1 MDTELSKAEK
11 LRRRQEQLAK
21 WKLKQSP
28 SQESTPV
35 PEANPNSEETKPK
48 PEGSKPISEEEQR
61 KLDRQRKLEEW
72 KRKKQN
78 NQLQNDEQQD
88 NLDDRHRKLQEWKQ
102 KRQAPSAAS
111 KVVVKNLFAG
121 LPKVN
126 KERGPELKRVLFDD
140 DDEKTAS
147 GRVFKKPA
155 MAKAEYEPSNEDDVD
170 ALDAFLEGLEDTA
183 LQKLDHAP
191 ELDDD
196 DEVDVENGDDE
207 LLNRKIKNLQQGK
220 DLKQVDHD
228 QVDYLPFR
236 KSFYTEPQSVKDLTP
251 DDVTALRLE
260 LDGIKVTGKDCP
272 RPVWSFSQLGLSSL
286 TMSIMED
293 KLDYSKPTPIQCQA
307 LPAIMSGRDVLGIAR
322 TGSGKTLAYVL
333 PLLKHIQDQPPLAP
347 GDGPIAVLL
356 SPTRELALQIYKQ
369 VTNFTKRLNISACCC
384 YGGSS
389 IEPQIAELK
398 KGSQIVV
405 STPGRLIDLLAANG
419 GRVCNLKRVT
429 YVVLDEADRMFDFGF
444 GPQVTKIFSQIRPD
458 KQSILFSAT
467 FARKLESLAKLTLKD
482 PVEIVVGGISVVPP
496 EITQFVEYFE
506 TSNTTDAEEQEEK
519 KFSMLVQILGSHP
532 NVKKLVFVEKQDS
545 ADKMLVKLLKQNIS
559 SLVIH
564 GGKDQIDR
572 KHAIKEFSAEASGV
586 DVLIATSIAARG
598 LDVKGLDLVVNYDP
612 PNHMEDYVHRVGR
625 TGRAGNK
632 GTAYTFVT
640 SEQERSIT
648 DLVKALRLSKV
659 PEDQIDPRLVTISEK
674 FLGKVKDG
682 KEKFR
687 FGFGGNGLSK
697 LDELRSSHQLVDRKV
712 HDVENNRE
720 TKASTPKF
728 ESRETSQA
736 PSIDLPEFNVI
747 EGRAEETAGP
757 DRCKF
762 HSRITIND
770 LPQKARWTVV
780 NADNLAE
787 IIETTSTSITNKG
800 QYYPPNT
807 KVPTTVKVGNKEVPA
822 PPRLYL
828 LIEGLTENAVQEAN
842 RMIRRKMLEGLEL
855 AEKDENSAP
864 TGKYTV

>member
-1 MDTELSKAEK
+1 MEAELSKADK
-11 LRRRQEQLAK
+11 LKRRQEQLAK
-21 WKLKQSP
+21 WKLKQSEP
-28 SQESTPV
+28 TPE
-35 PEANPNSEETKPK
+35 PEIKAGDAPIVSEDEK
-48 PEGSKPISEEEQR
+48 R
-61 KLDRQRKLEEW
+61 KIERQRKLEEW

-78 NQLQNDEQQD
+78 WQLQKEESHELDERQ
-88 NLDDRHRKLQEWKQ
+88 RKLQAWKQ
-102 KRQAPSAAS
+102 KRQAPSTAL
-111 KVVVKNLFAG
+111 KPVVKNLFAS
-121 LPKVN
+121 LPKVS
-126 KERGPELKRVLFDD
+126 KKVVAPPKRVLFEEE
-140 DDEKTAS
+140 DETVAS
-147 GRVFKKPA
+147 ERVFKKPVV
-155 MAKAEYEPSNEDDVD
+155 AKAKTDFKEDDVD
-170 ALDAFLEGLEDTA
+170 ALDAFLENLDEEILAHTDTSGSKEQKTLDLED
-183 LQKLDHAP
+183 
-191 ELDDD
+191 E
-196 DEVDVENGDDE
+196 EENYESGDDE
-207 LLNRKIKNLQQGK
+207 LNRKIKSLQQGK
-220 DLKQVDHD
+220 DLKEIDHD
-228 QVDYLPFR
+228 QVNYLPFR
-236 KSFYTEPQSVKDLTP
+236 KDFYTEPQSLQSLT
-251 DDVTALRLE
+251 DEDVAAMRLE
-260 LDGIKVTGKDCP
+260 LDGIKVTGHMCP
-272 RPVWSFSQLGLSSL
+272 KPVWSFSQLGLSAFV
-286 TMSIMED
+286 MSIMED
-293 KLDYSKPTPIQCQA
+293 KLNYRKPTPIQCQA

-405 STPGRLIDLLAANG
+405 STPGRLIDLLAANN
-419 GRVCNLKRVT
+419 GRICNLKRVT

-496 EITQFVEYFE
+496 EITQVVEYFE
-506 TSNTTDAEEQEEK
+506 RSESVEGEKLENEKFEKLVDVLAE
-519 KFSMLVQILGSHP
+519 FP
-532 NVKKLVFVEKQDS
+532 DVKKLVFVEKQDS
-545 ADKMLVKLLKQNIS
+545 ADKMLVKLLKKNIS
-559 SLVIH
+559 SLTIH

-572 KHAIKEFSAEASGV
+572 KHAIKEFSAEGSGI

-598 LDVKGLDLVVNYDP
+598 LDVKGLGLVVNYDP

-625 TGRAGNK
+625 TGRAGNT
-632 GTAYTFVT
+632 GTAITFVS

-659 PEDQIDPRLVTISEK
+659 PEDEIDPRLVKISEK

-697 LDELRSSHQLVDRKV
+697 LDELRNSHQLVDRKV
-712 HDVENNRE
+712 HGVEAKE
-720 TKASTPKF
+720 VKSSTPKT
-728 ESRETSQA
+728 ESREASLA
-736 PSIDLPEFNVI
+736 PSIDLPEFKVI

-757 DRCKF
+757 DKCKF
-762 HSRITIND
+762 HSRVTIND

-780 NADNLAE
+780 NRESLSE
-787 IIETTSTSITNKG
+787 IIEATSTSITNKG
-800 QYYPPNT
+800 QFYPPNT
-807 KVPTTVKVGNKEVPA
+807 KVPTTVKVGGKEVPA

-842 RMIRRKMLEGLEL
+842 RMIRQKMLEGLEL
-855 AEKDENSAP
+855 ADKDDNLAP

>member
-1 MDTELSKAEK
+1 MEAELSKADK
-11 LRRRQEQLAK
+11 LKRRQEQLAK
-21 WKLKQSP
+21 WKLKQSDA
-28 SQESTPV
+28 TPE
-35 PEANPNSEETKPK
+35 PETKINDAPK
-48 PEGSKPISEEEQR
+48 VSEDEKR
-61 KLDRQRKLEEW
+61 KIERQRKLEEW

-78 NQLQNDEQQD
+78 GQLQKEESHELDERQK
-88 NLDDRHRKLQEWKQ
+88 KLQAWKQ
-102 KRQAPSAAS
+102 KRQSTSAAL
-111 KVVVKNLFAG
+111 KPVVKNLFAS
-121 LPKVN
+121 LPKVS
-126 KERGPELKRVLFDD
+126 KKVVAPTKRVLFEEE
-140 DDEKTAS
+140 DETVAS
-147 GRVFKKPA
+147 ERVFKKPVV
-155 MAKAEYEPSNEDDVD
+155 AKAHTDSNEDDVD
-170 ALDAFLEGLEDTA
+170 ALDAFLENLGEEKPDYTDLSGNKVPKTLDLED
-183 LQKLDHAP
+183 
-191 ELDDD
+191 E
-196 DEVDVENGDDE
+196 EENYESGDDE
-207 LLNRKIKNLQQGK
+207 LNRKIKSLQQGK
-220 DLKQVDHD
+220 DLKEIDHD
-228 QVDYLPFR
+228 QMDYLPFR
-236 KSFYTEPQSVKDLTP
+236 KDFYTEPQSLQSLTEE
-251 DDVTALRLE
+251 DVSAMRLE
-260 LDGIKVTGKDCP
+260 LDGIKVTGRRCP
-272 RPVWSFSQLGLSSL
+272 KPVWSFTQLGLSAFV
-286 TMSIMED
+286 MSIMEE
-293 KLDYSKPTPIQCQA
+293 KLNYRKPTPIQCQA
-307 LPAIMSGRDVLGIAR
+307 LPAIMSGRDVLGIGR

-405 STPGRLIDLLAANG
+405 STPGRLIDLLAANN
-419 GRVCNLKRVT
+419 GRICNLKRVT

-496 EITQFVEYFE
+496 EITQVVEYFE
-506 TSNTTDAEEQEEK
+506 RSGSVEAEKLESEK
-519 KFSMLVQILGSHP
+519 FDKLVEVLAAFP
-532 NVKKLVFVEKQDS
+532 DVKKLVFVEKQDS
-545 ADKMLVKLLKQNIS
+545 ADKMLVKLLRENIS
-559 SLVIH
+559 SLTIH

-572 KHAIKEFSAEASGV
+572 KHAIKEFSAEGSGI

-598 LDVKGLDLVVNYDP
+598 LDVKGLGLVVNYDP

-625 TGRAGNK
+625 TGRAGNT
-632 GTAYTFVT
+632 GTAITFVS

-648 DLVKALRLSKV
+648 DLVKALRLSKMA
-659 PEDQIDPRLVTISEK
+659 EGEIDPRLVKISEK

-697 LDELRSSHQLVDRKV
+697 LDELRNSHQLVDRKV
-712 HDVENNRE
+712 HGVEAKE
-720 TKASTPKF
+720 VKSSTPKT
-728 ESRETSQA
+728 ESREASQV
-736 PSIDLPEFNVI
+736 PSIDLPEFKVI
-747 EGRAEETAGP
+747 DGRAEETAGP
-757 DRCKF
+757 DKCKF
-762 HSRITIND
+762 HSRVTIND

-780 NADNLAE
+780 NRESLSE
-787 IIETTSTSITNKG
+787 IIEATSTSITNKG
-800 QYYPPNT
+800 QFYPPNT
-807 KVPTTVKVGNKEVPA
+807 KVPTTVKVGGKEVPA

-842 RMIRRKMLEGLEL
+842 RMIRQKMLEGLEL
-855 AEKDENSAP
+855 ADKDDSLAP